1 MRVREIKNLLDNY
14 NKQIGVSVSHVPHSN
29 RKTVL
34 NLQKSLD
41 AINELS
47 KLGFLDDDIER
58 FKDLG
63 SIYYSRVPED
73 KIEVDNHIANQI
85 TNHIKIV
92 KEKLRGFGI

>member
-1 MRVREIKNLLDNY
+1 M
-14 NKQIGVSVSHVPHSN
+14 
-29 RKTVL
+29 
-34 NLQKSLD
+34 
-41 AINELS
+41 S

-92 KEKLRGFGI
+92 KEKLRGFGILIDQSVSDQNENVISVKLPQYNSLEELEKFIKN

>member
-1 MRVREIKNLLDNY
+1 MFRTYRTATERLFLIYK
-14 NKQIGVSVSHVPHSN
+14 
-29 RKTVL
+29 
-34 NLQKSLD
+34 KSLD

-92 KEKLRGFGI
+92 KEKITWFWNFN

>member
-47 KLGFLDDDIER
+47 KLGF
-58 FKDLG
+58 
-63 SIYYSRVPED
+63 
-73 KIEVDNHIANQI
+73 
-85 TNHIKIV
+85 
-92 KEKLRGFGI
+92 